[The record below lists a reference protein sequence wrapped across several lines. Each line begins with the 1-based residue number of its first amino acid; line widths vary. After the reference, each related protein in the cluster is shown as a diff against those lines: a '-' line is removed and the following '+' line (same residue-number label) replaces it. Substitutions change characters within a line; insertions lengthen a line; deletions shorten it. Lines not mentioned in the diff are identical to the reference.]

1 MTLPLLTF
9 SVLWAVVSVSSSIQP
24 ISNKV
29 ITEGVNLT
37 LSCHQT
43 GIPLPTVF
51 WVKNSAGQH
60 TNGTELVFRNIRRS
74 EAGEYRCEARNP
86 CGDASESAT
95 IDVQCKSSAS
105 MNVKVM
111 ITNILSAVRMYQ

>member
-1 MTLPLLTF
+1 M
-9 SVLWAVVSVSSSIQP
+9 SSSIKP
-24 ISNKV
+24 ISNEV

-37 LSCHQT
+37 LSCHAT

-51 WVKNSAGQH
+51 WVKTSNGQH

-74 EAGEYRCEARNP
+74 DAGEYRCEARSP

-105 MNVKVM
+105 IKMRVM
-111 ITNILSAVRMYQ
+111 VTNIVSTVRKDQ